1 MAGSSFMHDKIQCFS
16 AIIKKFLQWMT
27 KKNEGLHMVKLH
39 MGLTINVTSIN
50 MIFLNFIVI
59 YKNLQLQ
66 CGIDVVSN
74 LH

>member
-1 MAGSSFMHDKIQCFS
+1 
-16 AIIKKFLQWMT
+16 MT

-59 YKNLQLQ
+59 VDSA
-66 CGIDVVSN
+66 IV
-74 LH
+74 

>member
-1 MAGSSFMHDKIQCFS
+1 
-16 AIIKKFLQWMT
+16 MT

-66 CGIDVVSN
+66 CGSDVVSN
-74 LH
+74 LHELFSDPPAFSDTNLQHCVHSLI

>member
-1 MAGSSFMHDKIQCFS
+1 
-16 AIIKKFLQWMT
+16 MT

-74 LH
+74 LVHELFSDPPAFSDTNLQHCVHSLI